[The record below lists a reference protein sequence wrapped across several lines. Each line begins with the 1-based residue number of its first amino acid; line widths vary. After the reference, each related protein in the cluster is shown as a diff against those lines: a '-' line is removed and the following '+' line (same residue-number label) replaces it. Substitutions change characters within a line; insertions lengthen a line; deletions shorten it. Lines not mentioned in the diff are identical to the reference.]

1 MNNEI
6 ELSEK
11 QIEYINNANH
21 RWNGKVGATQCGK
34 TYVDTLFVIPNRI
47 IERIGKKGLN
57 FIVGVSKETITRN
70 IIEPLQE
77 IFGNKAV
84 TDISSKNTSIM
95 FGEKVYCLGA
105 DNVGRVAKFRGARA
119 KYIYIDEVYDI
130 NKEVFELLKSRLS
143 FEYSMC
149 DFAGNPQ
156 SPTHYVEEFINSN
169 IDIYLQR
176 YTIFDN
182 PFLPKIYV
190 DNLCKEYEGTVYYN
204 RYILGQPC
212 NAEGL
217 IYTRFANEPSK
228 YIYINKKEN
237 GDYDLPSGI
246 TVIGIDYGGTKSGQ
260 AFVCTRISN
269 DYKKIIVL
277 GSEKHIGDIDPDKL
291 EELEIEF
298 AKKMMYKYNCD
309 IDYMLPD
316 NEEVVLIRGLKRRV
330 QEEGWDTI
338 VRGCTKEPIKDRID
352 CGRTMISYGILSY
365 IEEECKVFVEA
376 LSSALWDGD
385 AKEDTR
391 LDDFTTDIDTIDA
404 WEYSWCRFIK
414 QINDMINRKRLEE

>member
-1 MNNEI
+1 MNNEV
-6 ELSEK
+6 ELSRK
-11 QIEYINNANH
+11 QVEYINNANH

-47 IERIGKKGLN
+47 MERIGKKGLN

-77 IFGNKAV
+77 IYGNKAV

-143 FEYSMC
+143 FEYSVC

-156 SPTHYVEEFINSN
+156 APTHYVEEFINSDV
-169 IDIYLQR
+169 DIYLQR

-204 RYILGQPC
+204 RYILGQAC
-212 NAEGL
+212 SAEGL
-217 IYTRFANEPSK
+217 IYSRFANNPSSYK
-228 YIYINKKEN
+228 WTKKKQD
-237 GDYDLPSGI
+237 GTYDLPEGYTI
-246 TVIGIDYGGTKSGQ
+246 IGIDYGGTKSGQ
-260 AFVCTRISN
+260 AFVCTRISY
-269 DYKKIIVL
+269 DYKYVITL
-277 GSEKHIGDIDPDKL
+277 GSEKHMGDIDPDDL
-291 EELEIEF
+291 EELQIQF
-298 AKKMMYKYNCD
+298 AKKMMYKYNCEV
-309 IDYMLPD
+309 DYMLPD

-330 QEEGWDTI
+330 QEEGWQTL

-352 CGRTMISYGILSY
+352 CGRTMISYGILYY
-365 IEEECKVFVEA
+365 IEEECKTFVDA
-376 LSSALWDGD
+376 LSSALWDSE

-404 WEYSWCRFIK
+404 WEYSWSRYIRH
-414 QINDMINRKRLEE
+414 INDMINRKRLE